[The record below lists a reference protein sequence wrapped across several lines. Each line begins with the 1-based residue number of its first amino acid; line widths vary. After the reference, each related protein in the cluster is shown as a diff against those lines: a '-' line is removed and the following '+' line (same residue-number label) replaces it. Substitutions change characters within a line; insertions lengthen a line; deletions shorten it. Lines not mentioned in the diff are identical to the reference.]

1 MFPSSVQEEEAHLRD
16 FWRHFSIATA
26 ISSLCAVCSLAA
38 STGASLVARGRP
50 LGLADTFLAVALY
63 KILAAHVMT
72 AAESAAS
79 VAQLRVA
86 FRRFDLDHIGPEIAQ
101 ELGGVGGEE
110 NMAQFHN
117 AHPVE
122 HLKHDSLP
130 PVLSSVPATRRGK
143 RL

>member
-1 MFPSSVQEEEAHLRD
+1 MHHDVRLTQHLQQRRTPFGGFEIKRNAAFVPVHRHPLSGHTRRARDAEAPV
-16 FWRHFSIATA
+16 I
-26 ISSLCAVCSLAA
+26 
-38 STGASLVARGRP
+38 
-50 LGLADTFLAVALY
+50 
-63 KILAAHVMT
+63 
-72 AAESAAS
+72 
-79 VAQLRVA
+79 VA

-130 PVLSSVPATRRGK
+130 AVLSSVPATRRGK